1 MKAEKL
7 NQTDIEFL
15 TSKVKKTTLIYKVAF
30 VSFIVMIPIAVFV
43 AFESGFSW
51 DTAFLIF
58 AVIALYLSFHFNKI
72 IVNNIRQDLKNDV
85 KEMSQGTIT
94 ESFTSYGKGY
104 IVDEKNY
111 IMDEFEEFEVGEIVL
126 TEYVPISSTGLRIDK
141 IDK

>member
-1 MKAEKL
+1 
-7 NQTDIEFL
+7 
-15 TSKVKKTTLIYKVAF
+15 
-30 VSFIVMIPIAVFV
+30 MIPIAVFV

-111 IMDEFEEFEVGEIVL
+111 IMDEFAEFEVGEIVL